1 MRTSDWEG
9 HALGALRAAGFRSGE
24 ARRQVVALL
33 ARQDCALTAL
43 EIDRRLE
50 TIGRASVYR
59 ALEHLEDLALVQ
71 RVELAGEAAGYER
84 LDPDGQHHHHLVCG
98 SCGKVVP
105 FADQALERAI
115 DSVSTGADFDVS
127 AHEVVLRGTCSTCGR
142 SAAIGTA

>member
-1 MRTSDWEG
+1 MRTRDWEG

-43 EIDRRLE
+43 EIDRRLG

-59 ALEHLEDLALVQ
+59 ALEQLEGLALVQ

-84 LDPDGQHHHHLVCG
+84 LDPDGGHHHHLVCG
-98 SCGKVVP
+98 RCGKVIP
-105 FADQALERAI
+105 FADPDLERAI
-115 DSVSTGADFDVS
+115 GSISSGADFEVA
-127 AHEVVLRGTCSTCGR
+127 AHEVVLRGTCSSCGR
-142 SAAIGTA
+142 RAAGKAA